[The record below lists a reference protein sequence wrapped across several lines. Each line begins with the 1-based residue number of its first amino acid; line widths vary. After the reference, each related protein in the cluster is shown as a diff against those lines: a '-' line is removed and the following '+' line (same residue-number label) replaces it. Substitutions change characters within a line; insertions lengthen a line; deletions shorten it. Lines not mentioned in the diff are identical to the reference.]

1 MYCQIFNQ
9 THCIMNNTSFIPTI
23 TRFCVFCLFVL
34 GFMSVSAQNC
44 SQPSNLNS
52 MVLPG
57 GSVSL
62 SWAPPGGAVSFVVQY
77 RVGNSGPW
85 LAGGTVNTPNQVIS
99 GLAPETVYTWRV
111 RANCST
117 FSSVA
122 TFNSGG
128 NTGGNTACS
137 SPSNLDAFVTS
148 ETTADLSWAPI
159 EGAFFYTVQ
168 YRLNNLGGW
177 TNAGSVA
184 GTSISVVNLLPNSEY
199 GWRVK
204 ASCSVYSSVALFN
217 TGIQGGGGNTSC
229 SQPSNLDALP
239 LSTTSVNLVWSQIQ
253 EAQNYTVEYRP
264 GLSGAWLSGGTVT
277 ATNLV
282 LSGLL
287 PATQYSW
294 RVKASCS
301 DFSSQA
307 VFTTGSSG
315 GSGGG
320 GSTSCSAPSN
330 TNTLAVTATTAV
342 VEWEANPGALNYTV
356 QYRRWNVSTY
366 TTVGTFTAAT
376 ATIAGLLPNT
386 EYVWRV
392 KANCSPYG
400 SDVQFSTPAQSGSFV
415 APRNVEESPSV
426 ALFPNPVSAG
436 SGMVQIAGFQPGA
449 QLELFSLTG
458 QRVRNQALSADN
470 AQINVSDLKSGTY
483 FVRIFHQDGTAHT
496 LRLMVAK

>member
-1 MYCQIFNQ
+1 
-9 THCIMNNTSFIPTI
+9 MNNTSFISTI
-23 TRFCVFCLFVL
+23 TRICVLSLLLL
-34 GFMSVSAQNC
+34 GFISVSAQNC

-52 MVLPG
+52 IVLSG
-57 GSVSL
+57 GSVAL
-62 SWAPPGGAVSFVVQY
+62 SWAPPGGAASFVVQY

-85 LAGGTVNTPNQVIS
+85 LAGGTVTTPNQVIS
-99 GLAPETVYTWRV
+99 GLLPETVYTWRV

-148 ETTADLSWAPI
+148 ETSADLSWAPI
-159 EGAFFYTVQ
+159 DGAFYYTVQ
-168 YRLNNLGGW
+168 YRLNNVGGW
-177 TNAGSVA
+177 TNAGSVS

-217 TGIQGGGGNTSC
+217 TGILGGGGNTSC
-229 SQPSNLDALP
+229 SQPSNLEAVAL
-239 LSTTSVNLVWSQIQ
+239 SNTSVNLVWSAIQ
-253 EAQNYTVEYRP
+253 EAQNYTVEYRK
-264 GLSGAWLSGGTVT
+264 GLSGAWLNAGTVT

-282 LSGLL
+282 LTGLL
-287 PATQYSW
+287 PATEYSW

-307 VFTTGSSG
+307 VFTTGGSG
-315 GSGGG
+315 GSGGGG

-330 TNTLAVTATTAV
+330 TNTLVVTPTTATI
-342 VEWEANPGALNYTV
+342 EWEAQAGALNYTV
-356 QYRRWNVSTY
+356 QYRRINVSTY
-366 TTVGTFTAAT
+366 ITVGTFTAAT
-376 ATIAGLLPNT
+376 ASIAGLLPNT

-400 SDVQFSTPAQSGSFV
+400 SDVQFSTPAQAGSF
-415 APRNVEESPSV
+415 AAARSVEEATLISI
-426 ALFPNPVSAG
+426 FPNPVSGGWA
-436 SGMVQIAGFQPGA
+436 QIVGYQPDT
-449 QLELFSLTG
+449 QLELYSITG
-458 QRVRNQALSADN
+458 QMVRNQVLLADN
-470 AQINVSDLKSGTY
+470 AQIDLVGLKAGTY
-483 FVRIFHQDGTAHT
+483 FARFQQPNVVATT
-496 LRLMVAK
+496 LRLMVVQD